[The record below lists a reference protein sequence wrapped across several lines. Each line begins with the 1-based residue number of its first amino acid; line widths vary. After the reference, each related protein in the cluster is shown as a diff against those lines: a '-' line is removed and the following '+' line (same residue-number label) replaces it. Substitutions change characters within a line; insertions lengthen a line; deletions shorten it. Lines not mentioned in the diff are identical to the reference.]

1 MKNASTPL
9 PTPPLT
15 LLGPAD
21 AAADGRAT
29 CPLYLSPVNAGWPSA
44 AEDYIDGQI
53 NLHELIVRNPAST
66 FFLHASGDSM
76 IGVGIHDGDL
86 LVVDRSLEASHNR
99 VVIAALDGE
108 LLVKKLCRRDG
119 RVFLQSANPDYPE
132 FDITEREYAHIWGV
146 VSHVLHK
153 L

>member
-1 MKNASTPL
+1 MKKTTPPL

-15 LLGPAD
+15 VLGMADTNAD
-21 AAADGRAT
+21 ANAT
-29 CPLYLSPVNAGWPSA
+29 CPLYLAPVNAGWPSA

-53 NLHELIVRNPAST
+53 NLHELIVRNPAAT
-66 FFLHASGDSM
+66 FFLRASGESM
-76 IGVGIHDGDL
+76 LGVGIHDGDL
-86 LVVDRSLEASHNR
+86 LVVDRSVEAAHNR
-99 VVIAALDGE
+99 VVIAALEGE
-108 LLVKKLCRRDG
+108 LLVKRLCRRDG

-146 VSHVLHK
+146 VSHVVHK